1 MIASVNK
8 TYMKDCLRFCIIN
21 VCILLSASAF
31 GQSIPVGFSNFD
43 DLYRRN
49 QLLGKVDS
57 NVSFTSR
64 PFFPAHFEKS
74 MDVYNPD
81 QEIDNQRWRH
91 SGMSKHF
98 SNSKGFVQLL
108 PVNWR
113 QQYNSRNP
121 YGWNDGVMIPS
132 KGYQTAISAG
142 IFVKWGVF
150 SIQLQPEYVYAK
162 NEEFDGFPT
171 EQTAT
176 LWAAYYNLIH
186 NKIDMPERF
195 GNSSLSKVFLGQS
208 SVRLTVGSLSLGL
221 SNENLWWGPGMRN
234 SLLMSNSAAG
244 FKHLTFNSVRP
255 IKTRIGTFEGQLI
268 AGKLDNSGFNPPETN
283 RVFNKAKLYI
293 PKSTDWRY
301 LSGFV
306 LSYHPKWVPG
316 LFLGITRS
324 YTNYRGDMSHGLA
337 SYIPVVTDFFK
348 QNSDNEEM
356 ELKRQRLSSI
366 FGRWVFPESHAEIY
380 FEYGR
385 NNKAA
390 DLKDFILTPDH
401 SRAYIIGTNI
411 LIPFKQSLN
420 TYLQFNLELTQL
432 QNASL
437 KDKRPTSTWYTH
449 NEVRHGYTNRGEMI
463 GAGIGPGSNLQSA
476 SLAWVKGMR
485 KIGIRAERYV
495 HNNDFYDSA
504 FGPSKDY
511 HVFWTDMSISNYT
524 EWNYKNLLFNAN
536 VSAIRSLNYQW
547 NRMYFQQEGPGL
559 SGLEAGRDVFNFQG
573 QLGITYRF

>member
-1 MIASVNK
+1 
-8 TYMKDCLRFCIIN
+8 MKGCLKVCITN
-21 VCILLSASAF
+21 VCILLSASAY

-43 DLYRRN
+43 DFYRRS
-49 QLLGKVDS
+49 QLLGKIDS
-57 NVSFTSR
+57 NISFTSR
-64 PFFPAHFEKS
+64 PFFPANFKKS
-74 MDVYNPD
+74 SDIYSPD
-81 QEIDNQRWRH
+81 KDLDDQKWWH
-91 SGMSKHF
+91 SGMTKRF
-98 SNSKGFVQLL
+98 SNSKGSFQLL
-108 PVNWR
+108 PINWR
-113 QQYNSRNP
+113 QQYNSRHP
-121 YGWNDGVMIPS
+121 YGWNDGAVIPS
-132 KGYQTAISAG
+132 KGYQTAVSAG
-142 IFVKWGVF
+142 VFIKFGVI
-150 SIQLQPEYVYAK
+150 SVQLQPEYIYAE

-195 GNSSLSKVFLGQS
+195 GNSSLSKAYLGQS
-208 SVRLTVGSLSLGL
+208 SVRITIGSLSVGI

-244 FKHLTFNSVRP
+244 FKHLTINSVKP
-255 IKTRIGTFEGQLI
+255 IKTKIGSFEGQVI
-268 AGKLDNSGFNPPETN
+268 AGKLENSGFNPPETN
-283 RVFNKAKLYI
+283 RVFKQTKLYV

-301 LSGFV
+301 LSGLV
-306 LSYHPKWVPG
+306 LSYNPKWVPG
-316 LFLGITRS
+316 LFIGISRS
-324 YTNYRGDMSHGLA
+324 YTIYRSDMGKGLA
-337 SYIPVVTDFFK
+337 NYIPIVTDFFK
-348 QNSDNEEM
+348 QNSDNDEIG
-356 ELKRQRLSSI
+356 LKRQRLSSI
-366 FGRWVFPESHAEIY
+366 FGRWVLPESHAEIY

-385 NNKAA
+385 NNKATS
-390 DLKDFILTPDH
+390 LKDFILTPEH
-401 SRAYIIGTNI
+401 SRAYIIGTNVLVPI
-411 LIPFKQSLN
+411 KPNAS

-437 KDKRPTSTWYTH
+437 KDGRTTATWYTH
-449 NEVRHGYTNRGEMI
+449 NQVRHGYTNGGEMI

-485 KIGIRAERYV
+485 KIGVRGERYV

-511 HVFWTDMSISNYT
+511 HVFYTDMSISSYS

-559 SGLEAGRDVFNFQG
+559 SGLEEGRDVFNFQG